1 MGGASRQA
9 EILGVR
15 ACLLQYLCK
24 MRICWKWSK
33 VINNVGRTE
42 KMKLIEEWIIEQF
55 SREYHKWAGDVPCIN
70 SPAHRDKMY
79 FWPIIACISHLGKSS
94 FPNIERNLPEKRNH
108 VRGHPPLINDVILQF
123 WRHNGPMSIWT
134 SSGFSS
140 SVILLEH
147 SCHYFSAIMKVRGE
161 IGAQDQKLSWN
172 ECYFFLEA
180 TIHFPD
186 FKQFFTLCL
195 LVQYI

>member
-1 MGGASRQA
+1 
-9 EILGVR
+9 
-15 ACLLQYLCK
+15 
-24 MRICWKWSK
+24 
-33 VINNVGRTE
+33 
-42 KMKLIEEWIIEQF
+42 
-55 SREYHKWAGDVPCIN
+55 
-70 SPAHRDKMY
+70 MY
-79 FWPIIACISHLGKSS
+79 FWPIMACISHLGKSS
-94 FPNIERNLPEKRNH
+94 FRNIERNLPEERNR

-147 SCHYFSAIMKVRGE
+147 SCHYFSAVMKESGE

-172 ECYFFLEA
+172 GCYFFLEA

-195 LVQYI
+195 KCSTSKMSRFDTAAAHYGSVHSLRSCGVILSERLRSPSLYAWDPKY